1 MCYCFET
8 SICTLIQ
15 FPLVK
20 TSLASGILTT
30 RTLLWNRG
38 FWRENVPVVITTSAQ
53 MLCFYDA
60 LVTPGQ
66 AISAV
71 HALRLQTEVFTEVA
85 MLILF
90 WLSLHAAR
98 PPLGLYGQHRVT
110 HPACGDRG
118 SPHLHHTALCLSLS
132 SPLSKSLAKADSSL
146 KCFPILCFPQSL
158 QRDRLLQRAAQSTP
172 LFICALTTPLQVWPF
187 STNYLW

>member
-71 HALRLQTEVFTEVA
+71 HALHAAKLRFSQRLQCSSFSGFHCMQPDHLWDCMGNTGSHIQPAEIVA
-85 MLILF
+85 HLTCITL
-90 WLSLHAAR
+90 LSA
-98 PPLGLYGQHRVT
+98 
-110 HPACGDRG
+110 
-118 SPHLHHTALCLSLS
+118 
-132 SPLSKSLAKADSSL
+132 
-146 KCFPILCFPQSL
+146 FP
-158 QRDRLLQRAAQSTP
+158 
-172 LFICALTTPLQVWPF
+172 
-187 STNYLW
+187 